1 MSETRDRTMVVLKW
15 TYGTFTVL
23 ICVWICAWIV
33 KVYLDASF
41 GWIATSLGAFVYWI
55 FAKIFIWI
63 FPALLLLRVAGR
75 SLREVFNLRNWRGWL
90 AWGGGVGVLISL
102 TGFIPSL
109 VRGSPLFATQF
120 DVPLLSVLT
129 VAPMFEEFLMRGA
142 VFWNL
147 QQVHSTAVANV
158 VSSLMFIVLHIPG
171 WYFMGTLMENLTRP
185 IGGALSIFLLGLA
198 FGYATH
204 RGRSV
209 VAGMLAHFL
218 NNLV

>member
-1 MSETRDRTMVVLKW
+1 
-15 TYGTFTVL
+15 
-23 ICVWICAWIV
+23 
-33 KVYLDASF
+33 
-41 GWIATSLGAFVYWI
+41 
-55 FAKIFIWI
+55 
-63 FPALLLLRVAGR
+63 
-75 SLREVFNLRNWRGWL
+75 
-90 AWGGGVGVLISL
+90 
-102 TGFIPSL
+102 
-109 VRGSPLFATQF
+109 
-120 DVPLLSVLT
+120 
-129 VAPMFEEFLMRGA
+129 MRGA